1 MDVSDL
7 VRGYYGA
14 DDSLTATILGAL
26 ASAGIDVDDLQ
37 QSDLA
42 FVDHLHA
49 GGAPA
54 TRYLLER
61 LGAGPGQRVLDVGCG
76 VGGPSRMAA
85 AGGAMVTGVDLTPEF
100 IQAATELSAQ
110 VGLDGNLRYVAAPA
124 ESLPFE
130 DATFDMAMMVH
141 AGMNMPDK
149 AAVFAEVHRVLVP
162 GSRFALYEQ
171 MATATDHQLAYPL
184 PWAEDARSS
193 FLETVEGYSALLETA
208 GFTIEDVDDRTE
220 SVLGS
225 RPSAPV
231 GPADVYGPIYIEGI
245 GNYVAAA
252 RSGKLRAV
260 VVIAVA
266 QLRGRS

>member
-1 MDVSDL
+1 
-7 VRGYYGA
+7 
-14 DDSLTATILGAL
+14 
-26 ASAGIDVDDLQ
+26 
-37 QSDLA
+37 
-42 FVDHLHA
+42 
-49 GGAPA
+49 
-54 TRYLLER
+54 
-61 LGAGPGQRVLDVGCG
+61 
-76 VGGPSRMAA
+76 MAA

>member
-1 MDVSDL
+1 MDVRDL

-14 DDSLTATILGAL
+14 DDGLTATILGAL
-26 ASAGIDVDDLQ
+26 ASAGIDVDDLEH
-37 QSDLA
+37 SDLA
-42 FVDHLHA
+42 LVDHLHA

-54 TRYLLER
+54 TRHLLER
-61 LGAGPGQRVLDVGCG
+61 LAAGPGQRVLDVGCG

-85 AGGAMVTGVDLTPEF
+85 LSGATVTGVDLTPEF
-100 IQAATELSAQ
+100 VEAATELTAR
-110 VGLDGNLRYVAAPA
+110 VGLDGNARFVVAPA

-130 DATFDMAMMVH
+130 EASFNAAMMVH

-149 AAVFAEVHRVLVP
+149 AAVFGEVHRVLVP

-171 MATATDHQLAYPL
+171 MATGIDELAYPL

-193 FLETVEGYSALLETA
+193 FLETVEGYSGLLETA

-220 SVLGS
+220 FVLGP
-225 RPSAPV
+225 RPSVPV
-231 GPADVYGPIYIEGI
+231 GPADVYGHTYVEGI

-252 RSGKLRAV
+252 RAGKLRAV
-260 VVIAVA
+260 LVTAV
-266 QLRGRS
+266 S